1 MPARVL
7 TNGMSRIL
15 KSRHLALS
23 LAMWLAA
30 CDSGSDR
37 AGANNSPDNA
47 AGTAGVANG
56 AGGTAGRTSDDS
68 GAAGRSSDDGGTAGG
83 SSDGGGTAGEAGS
96 DIEVDDRPLPS
107 GPPAS
112 TGTPNVP
119 EFERAFPE
127 QTRAPG
133 MTTQTPFD
141 VLEIAKGFKNPWA
154 IAFLPDARMLV
165 TEKATGSLYIVTAEG
180 TKSPAVAGLPEVDA
194 RGQGGLLDVEV
205 GPDYAS
211 SGLIYWTYYEPRQ
224 GGNGLAVARAKLDA
238 GANPSVSELQII
250 FRMMPTLDSTLHA
263 GGRLVF
269 APDGKLFITLGERS
283 ILEGRM
289 QAQKLDSHFGKIVR
303 IEPDGSVPSDN
314 PYVGTPYA
322 KPEIWSIGHR
332 NVLAA
337 TLDRSGRLWEVEM
350 GPKGGDELNL
360 IQPGK
365 DYGWPSIGYGEEYSG
380 AVLHQSTQAS
390 GMEQPVYYWD
400 PVISPSGMTVYS
412 GRLFPEWR
420 GDFFIGG
427 LSSTNLVRLMVRNDQ
442 VVGEERLLKDR
453 AERIREV
460 VQGPEGALYLLTDDT
475 NGKLLKIVPKD

>member
-1 MPARVL
+1 M
-7 TNGMSRIL
+7 GG
-15 KSRHLALS
+15 
-23 LAMWLAA
+23 
-30 CDSGSDR
+30 SG
-37 AGANNSPDNA
+37 
-47 AGTAGVANG
+47 T
-56 AGGTAGRTSDDS
+56 T
-68 GAAGRSSDDGGTAGG
+68 GAAGSASD
-83 SSDGGGTAGEAGS
+83 
-96 DIEVDDRPLPS
+96 VDTRPLPS

-112 TGTPNVP
+112 TGTANVP
-119 EFERAFPE
+119 EFQPAFPE

-133 MTTQTPFD
+133 MTTETPLD
-141 VLEIAKGFKNPWA
+141 VVEVASGFNLPWA

-165 TEKATGSLYIVTAEG
+165 TEKATGKLYLVTAQG
-180 TKSPAVAGLPEVDA
+180 VKSPAVTGLPEVDA

-205 GPDYAS
+205 GPDYAT

-224 GGNGLAVARAKLDA
+224 GGNGLAVARAKLND
-238 GANPSVSELQII
+238 GANPSVSDMQII
-250 FRMMPTLDSTLHA
+250 FHMMPTLESTMHA

-269 APDGKLFITLGERS
+269 APDGKLFVTLGERS

-303 IEPDGSVPSDN
+303 IEQDGSVPSDN
-314 PYVGTPYA
+314 PYVGMANA

-360 IQPGK
+360 VQRAK
-365 DYGWPSIGYGEEYSG
+365 DYGWPTIGYGEEYSG
-380 AVLHQSTQAS
+380 AVLHQNTQMS

-400 PVISPSGMTVYS
+400 PVVSPSGMTVYS
-412 GRLFPEWR
+412 GSLFPEWR

-427 LSSTNLVRLMVRNDQ
+427 LSSKNLIRLMVRNDK

-453 AERIREV
+453 GARIREV
-460 VQGPEGALYLLTDDT
+460 VQGPEGALYLLTDDA
-475 NGKLLKIVPKD
+475 NGKLLKLVPKN